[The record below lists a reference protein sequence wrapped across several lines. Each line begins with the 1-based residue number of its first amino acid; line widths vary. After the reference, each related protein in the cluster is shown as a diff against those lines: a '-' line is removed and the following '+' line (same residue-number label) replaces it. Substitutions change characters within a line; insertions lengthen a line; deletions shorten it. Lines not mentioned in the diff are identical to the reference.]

1 MLTIGLKDV
10 KFRAYHGV
18 YASEQITGGN
28 FILNLS
34 VEYDTGKRVIDKLE
48 ETLNYEALFR
58 MSKETIEKD
67 VSLLE
72 QVVMEL
78 AARILTEFSNV
89 EQVTLSLE
97 KCNPPIEQLNGSV
110 FVKYDISRNA
120 FLQKG

>member
-34 VEYDTGKRVIDKLE
+34 VEYDAGKRVIDKLE

-58 MSKETIEKD
+58 MSKESIEKD

-78 AARILTEFSNV
+78 AARILTEFSIA

-110 FVKYDISRNA
+110 FVKYDISRDA